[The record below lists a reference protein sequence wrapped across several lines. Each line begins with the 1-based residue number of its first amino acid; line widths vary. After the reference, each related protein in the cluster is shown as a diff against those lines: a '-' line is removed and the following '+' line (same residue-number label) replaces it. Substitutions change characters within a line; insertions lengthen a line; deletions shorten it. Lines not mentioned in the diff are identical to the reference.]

1 MRIGV
6 LASGSGSILEAILAD
21 GIPVEVVVV
30 DRPCN
35 AVAIAERFDVPAVLV
50 ERDSFGTG
58 FDRVVYT
65 ERVVDALEA
74 TGVDLAVMAGF
85 GTILEKPIH
94 DAFGGRLLNSHP
106 ALLPSFPGWH
116 AVADALAHGVKVTG
130 TTIHVADLEVD
141 TGPILAQEAVEVR
154 PDDTVESL
162 HERIKVVERR
172 LYPATIRQILK
183 RGSVLP

>member
-1 MRIGV
+1 MRVGV
-6 LASGSGSILEAILAD
+6 LASGGGSILEAILAD
-21 GIPVEVVVV
+21 AIPVEVVLV
-30 DRPCN
+30 DRPCAATGIAARFGVT
-35 AVAIAERFDVPAVLV
+35 AVEVV
-50 ERDSFGTG
+50 RDSFGPG
-58 FDRVVYT
+58 FDRVAYT
-65 ERVVDALEA
+65 EQVVDALEA
-74 TGVDLAVMAGF
+74 RSIDLVVMAGF

-94 DAFGGRLLNSHP
+94 DAYGGRILNSHP

-116 AVADALAHGVKVTG
+116 AVADALEHGVKVTG

-141 TGPILAQEAVEVR
+141 TGPILAQEAVAVL

-172 LYPATIRQILK
+172 LYPDTIRQILE